1 MREMRRLTLI
11 LTFSIGFTAV
21 TKRLLKLGTEGL
33 EFLKNNL
40 SDYFDDLVSMIHEMV
55 YLFFYSSVYIFNSS
69 LGWGC
74 DFLFW

>member
-1 MREMRRLTLI
+1 M
-11 LTFSIGFTAV
+11 V

-40 SDYFDDLVSMIHEMV
+40 SDYFDDLVSLIHEMV
-55 YLFFYSSVYIFNSS
+55 CTISIIRHMILIKII
-69 LGWGC
+69 GRRR